1 MDKNEIE
8 KIITQLRNN
17 STVKKSKQILADIQN
32 IDSRLNEDVFKLAVV
47 GEFSSGKSTF
57 INAIIGMDLL
67 SHSTEETTAT
77 LTYIT
82 NVNAKDDRIN
92 TCKVNY
98 RSGKSIILKDLSCL
112 SDYTTAQSENN
123 VAAEISSVE
132 IYVNFINSDYPI
144 MIIDTPGLNGVADDH
159 REITLEEIKK
169 VHACIYVLPLKGISK
184 TDIDFIYIIQ
194 QYQNKIIFLQNFK
207 DALNAYE
214 GETPE
219 GKIEQIEDILKKEL
233 YDNGIKLDIEK
244 PICLS
249 ALMALVSKD
258 KRIERLYS
266 DSPLLSDEERKL
278 LYDNSGFIDF
288 EYTLIKMIESG
299 EYKKT
304 IISSSLRALEQIV
317 SELIKELTDETA
329 EMKVLMQT
337 DSKNKQ
343 NYILQNRI
351 DNYKEKMSSEKK
363 RLENFVLA
371 RKSDEFSLCKA
382 FVKDSID
389 DIIDRIYADVD
400 DALNQYEDIKSF
412 SSRHSKME
420 IGEYYAD
427 KCNKEIKNL
436 KNNLD
441 STIREVL
448 QRIYTLSI
456 LQAKKYTSK
465 KVKSNQ
471 KQIEISFSDPNIGKI
486 DLDFN
491 SEKQKIQKKQNEL
504 SYNRIELKNIK
515 NNKDDNEN
523 KLKDLEKIKN
533 REDERHGLEARTIE
547 NSINALGSRPLR
559 RVWYTSETRTK
570 TVYRGGIGF
579 LDWLCGPKTETETYS
594 KEHNNDDEIRNWDRE
609 NANLID
615 LKMNE
620 NEKHKN
626 LQRENTRKIESL
638 KRIKAVNAAQTEKI
652 EKEIHRLSKEI
663 QEDKNGL
670 AFLEN
675 NAKRELLNNAK
686 KELKELIEKKCS
698 DSCDLLIDYL
708 SKMFEN
714 NIPKIIDLTLDFYD
728 KVIASK
734 IEMLN
739 EFIEGN
745 EKELFT
751 KYNSNDK
758 DLKELNLIL
767 QKITK

>member
-329 EMKVLMQT
+329 EMKVLIQT

-343 NYILQNRI
+343 NYI
-351 DNYKEKMSSEKK
+351 
-363 RLENFVLA
+363 
-371 RKSDEFSLCKA
+371 
-382 FVKDSID
+382 
-389 DIIDRIYADVD
+389 
-400 DALNQYEDIKSF
+400 
-412 SSRHSKME
+412 
-420 IGEYYAD
+420 
-427 KCNKEIKNL
+427 
-436 KNNLD
+436 
-441 STIREVL
+441 
-448 QRIYTLSI
+448 
-456 LQAKKYTSK
+456 
-465 KVKSNQ
+465 
-471 KQIEISFSDPNIGKI
+471 
-486 DLDFN
+486 
-491 SEKQKIQKKQNEL
+491 
-504 SYNRIELKNIK
+504 
-515 NNKDDNEN
+515 
-523 KLKDLEKIKN
+523 
-533 REDERHGLEARTIE
+533 
-547 NSINALGSRPLR
+547 
-559 RVWYTSETRTK
+559 
-570 TVYRGGIGF
+570 
-579 LDWLCGPKTETETYS
+579 
-594 KEHNNDDEIRNWDRE
+594 
-609 NANLID
+609 
-615 LKMNE
+615 
-620 NEKHKN
+620 
-626 LQRENTRKIESL
+626 
-638 KRIKAVNAAQTEKI
+638 
-652 EKEIHRLSKEI
+652 
-663 QEDKNGL
+663 
-670 AFLEN
+670 
-675 NAKRELLNNAK
+675 
-686 KELKELIEKKCS
+686 
-698 DSCDLLIDYL
+698 
-708 SKMFEN
+708 
-714 NIPKIIDLTLDFYD
+714 
-728 KVIASK
+728 
-734 IEMLN
+734 
-739 EFIEGN
+739 
-745 EKELFT
+745 
-751 KYNSNDK
+751 
-758 DLKELNLIL
+758 
-767 QKITK
+767 

>member
-112 SDYTTAQSENN
+112 SDYTTAQSGNN

-184 TDIDFIYIIQ
+184 TDIDYICIIQ

-288 EYTLIKMIESG
+288 EDTLIKMIESG

-317 SELIKELTDETA
+317 TELIKELTDETA

-371 RKSDEFSLCKA
+371 RKSDELSLCKA

-412 SSRHSKME
+412 SNRHSKME

-456 LQAKKYTSK
+456 LQTKKYTSK

-491 SEKQKIQKKQNEL
+491 SEKQKFLKKQNEV
-504 SYNRIELKNIK
+504 SYNRIEL
-515 NNKDDNEN
+515 
-523 KLKDLEKIKN
+523 
-533 REDERHGLEARTIE
+533 
-547 NSINALGSRPLR
+547 
-559 RVWYTSETRTK
+559 
-570 TVYRGGIGF
+570 
-579 LDWLCGPKTETETYS
+579 
-594 KEHNNDDEIRNWDRE
+594 
-609 NANLID
+609 
-615 LKMNE
+615 
-620 NEKHKN
+620 
-626 LQRENTRKIESL
+626 
-638 KRIKAVNAAQTEKI
+638 
-652 EKEIHRLSKEI
+652 
-663 QEDKNGL
+663 
-670 AFLEN
+670 
-675 NAKRELLNNAK
+675 
-686 KELKELIEKKCS
+686 
-698 DSCDLLIDYL
+698 
-708 SKMFEN
+708 
-714 NIPKIIDLTLDFYD
+714 
-728 KVIASK
+728 
-734 IEMLN
+734 
-739 EFIEGN
+739 
-745 EKELFT
+745 
-751 KYNSNDK
+751 
-758 DLKELNLIL
+758 
-767 QKITK
+767 

>member
-533 REDERHGLEARTIE
+533 REDERHGLEARNIE
-547 NSINALGSRPLR
+547 NSINALGKSSITPCL
-559 RVWYTSETRTK
+559 
-570 TVYRGGIGF
+570 VYF
-579 LDWLCGPKTETETYS
+579 
-594 KEHNNDDEIRNWDRE
+594 
-609 NANLID
+609 
-615 LKMNE
+615 
-620 NEKHKN
+620 
-626 LQRENTRKIESL
+626 
-638 KRIKAVNAAQTEKI
+638 
-652 EKEIHRLSKEI
+652 
-663 QEDKNGL
+663 
-670 AFLEN
+670 
-675 NAKRELLNNAK
+675 
-686 KELKELIEKKCS
+686 
-698 DSCDLLIDYL
+698 
-708 SKMFEN
+708 
-714 NIPKIIDLTLDFYD
+714 
-728 KVIASK
+728 
-734 IEMLN
+734 
-739 EFIEGN
+739 
-745 EKELFT
+745 
-751 KYNSNDK
+751 
-758 DLKELNLIL
+758 
-767 QKITK
+767 